1 MAGRKLRKTYSKL
14 SPDFA
19 LHMAH
24 TELYRA
30 VIVASVETHEEK
42 QASTTTHLEPLDK
55 SGLNCKIRI
64 GFSLF
69 C

>member
-1 MAGRKLRKTYSKL
+1 MLLYVTVIRMACRKLPKTYSKL

-30 VIVASVETHEEK
+30 VIVASVGTHERK
-42 QASTTTHLEPLDK
+42 NKLQQQH
-55 SGLNCKIRI
+55 I
-64 GFSLF
+64 
-69 C
+69 